1 MEFNT
6 PEAFTNLEDQCPACK
21 NGDQPSGAHK
31 CYVCQKN
38 VHALDLCS
46 TPVGE
51 EGYGQKRICKNC
63 QKSSNVENILASREV
78 EDWRGLVTTQEKK
91 LKGRYLQGT
100 SIQNEFLLDKNIRKM
115 PIIKN
120 GGNVNIKAVT
130 FGKKKYSFTN
140 TCAFDSIL
148 QLFIA
153 AYFDKN
159 NIKNF
164 INNELNNI
172 FFKLICDMVSHGVR
186 TLSYRLRAEVLMK
199 IFSNSTLPNNS
210 ILIDCQVTVGY
221 LCNKLFIEYPT
232 FREISKCSSCCKER
246 LKILPLV
253 NVEFNTLIRKDF
265 IQLEKDITIQPKRC
279 NQTQNCEGLETTCIL
294 HTGINFIY

>member
-1 MEFNT
+1 MEASSASVESDFNIVKNILLKTEQTPMRADEFVMKHIKFINGRIKLINANFQEREKDMEDTCSITEPMDSTMEFNT

-164 INNELNNI
+164 INNKLNNI
-172 FFKLICDMVSHGVR
+172 FLKLICDMVSHGVR

-199 IFSNSTLPNNS
+199 IFSGSSLPNNS

-221 LCNKLFIEYPT
+221 LCNKL
-232 FREISKCSSCCKER
+232 
-246 LKILPLV
+246 L
-253 NVEFNTLIRKDF
+253 
-265 IQLEKDITIQPKRC
+265 
-279 NQTQNCEGLETTCIL
+279 
-294 HTGINFIY
+294 